1 MGQAESICVVM
12 NKRFKLLLEL
22 VNPFHCV
29 ELSETRVLFR
39 VLDVGERIECKE
51 F

>member
-12 NKRFKLLLEL
+12 NERFKLLLEL
-22 VNPFHCV
+22 VNPLHRV
-29 ELSETRVLFR
+29 ELRETRVLLW
-39 VLDVGERIECKE
+39 VLDVGKCIECKE